1 MKKTLSVFLSFVM
14 LLSCLCFGSITAQ
27 AANVKAN
34 NLTSLYDADTQTLYI
49 KGKGKIPSYYMGLK
63 YRELTGSF
71 SEENYISDASIT
83 IRYPDGDI
91 AEVITDPNDPRLQ
104 ELMIRQTYPSWFVDI
119 TRHVK
124 KLVIGEGITD
134 IGTGAFY
141 AAFDSLEKVVLP
153 STLKTIDDSA
163 LCNYSLKSIV
173 IPASVSYLH
182 DYFLRN
188 YHGCDVTGD
197 ATIVIKGK
205 NTHFQEDRKGDIS
218 LVNYKIYCMP
228 GSRMEKQ
235 CKKYNKGKKA
245 PYTIDYKVI
254 KTPAQVSGVKASTTG
269 STVKLTWK
277 KAKYANRYKVQ
288 RYVVSQK
295 KWKTYATVTGTSYT
309 FKNMAGSTNYRFRV
323 IGVNRICDVDFSG
336 KASKECKAK
345 TKFGKVLGV
354 KVSAKNGTLSV
365 KWNAVREAKSY
376 QVYYAT
382 KKDGSYKK
390 LGTASGTSFKKKV
403 TKGKTYY
410 VKVRA
415 VKKNSKGKTV
425 YGAYSDVKSVYVDW

>member
-1 MKKTLSVFLSFVM
+1 MQKTLSVFLSFVM
-14 LLSCLCFGSITAQ
+14 LFTCLCVGGVSAQ
-27 AANVKAN
+27 AAEKK
-34 NLTSLYDADTQTLYI
+34 TKITYLYEPETQTLYI
-49 KGKGKIPSYYMGLK
+49 RGKGVIPEKFLGWDTFQYEDYLESELYAQEGYVLSWHDDADVDHSYSS
-63 YRELTGSF
+63 RELDD
-71 SEENYISDASIT
+71 EINLRRI
-83 IRYPDGDI
+83 YP
-91 AEVITDPNDPRLQ
+91 EPYV
-104 ELMIRQTYPSWFVDI
+104 SI

-124 KLVIGEGITD
+124 KLVIEEGITR
-134 IGTGAFY
+134 ISRFAFSY
-141 AAFDSLEKVVLP
+141 SFPNLQKVVFP
-153 STLKTIDDSA
+153 STLRSIADCAFAICKMDCVVFPANLETVDNFAFDANVSNCIFLGKKTKVSDLRVGDLAKHVYCYAGSA
-163 LCNYSLKSIV
+163 V
-173 IPASVSYLH
+173 
-182 DYFLRN
+182 
-188 YHGCDVTGD
+188 
-197 ATIVIKGK
+197 
-205 NTHFQEDRKGDIS
+205 
-218 LVNYKIYCMP
+218 
-228 GSRMEKQ
+228 EKQ
-235 CKKYNKGKKA
+235 CKANLADKN
-245 PYTIDYKVI
+245 PDIRKVNYSTI
-254 KTPAQVSGVKASTTG
+254 KTPAQVSGVKVSTTG

-309 FKNMAGSTNYRFRV
+309 FKNMAGSTNYRFRI
-323 IGVNRICDVDFSG
+323 IGVNRICDADFSG

-354 KVSAKNGTLSV
+354 KVSDKNGTLSA

-390 LGTASGTSFKKKV
+390 LGTATGTSFKKKV

-415 VKKNSKGKTV
+415 VKKNSKGKIV

>member
-14 LLSCLCFGSITAQ
+14 LFTCLCVGGVSAG
-27 AANVKAN
+27 AAEKKSNIQYLFDREN
-34 NLTSLYDADTQTLYI
+34 ETLYI
-49 KGKGKIPSYYMGLK
+49 RGKGAVPAYYLGWDECK
-63 YRELTGSF
+63 NDDYNDKF
-71 SEENYISDASIT
+71 SERDEYYGIVKESTSDGRYTIVDSSEIDYEILIRSI
-83 IRYPDGDI
+83 
-91 AEVITDPNDPRLQ
+91 
-104 ELMIRQTYPSWFVDI
+104 YPSFYIDT
-119 TRHVK
+119 TRYVK
-124 KLVIGEGITD
+124 KIVFEEGITS
-134 IGTGAFY
+134 IGDGAFSY
-141 AAFDSLEKVVLP
+141 AFPKLEKVVFS
-153 STLKTIDDSA
+153 STITSIGGDVFCCDGGDTNNITVPATVKNLDSCA
-163 LCNYSLKSIV
+163 FSGVVKGNVVILGKSTKFVNIGQYGLLMD
-173 IPASVSYLH
+173 PAV
-182 DYFLRN
+182 R
-188 YHGCDVTGD
+188 
-197 ATIVIKGK
+197 
-205 NTHFQEDRKGDIS
+205 
-218 LVNYKIYCMP
+218 IYCLP
-228 GSRMEKQ
+228 GSTIEKQ
-235 CKKYNKGKKA
+235 CKQNNASKDPYIKKV
-245 PYTIDYKVI
+245 DYKVI

-288 RYVVSQK
+288 RYVVRQK
-295 KWKTYATVTGTSYT
+295 K
-309 FKNMAGSTNYRFRV
+309 MAGSTNYRFRV
-323 IGVNRICDVDFSG
+323 IGVNRICDANFSG

-354 KVSAKNGTLSV
+354 KVSAKNGKLSA

>member
-14 LLSCLCFGSITAQ
+14 LLTCLCVGGISAQ
-27 AANVKAN
+27 AAEKK
-34 NLTSLYDADTQTLYI
+34 TKITYLYEPETQTLYI
-49 KGKGKIPSYYMGLK
+49 RGKGAVPAYYLGWDECK
-63 YRELTGSF
+63 NDDYNDKF
-71 SEENYISDASIT
+71 SERDEYYGIVKESTGDGSYT
-83 IRYPDGDI
+83 IVDSSEIDYEI
-91 AEVITDPNDPRLQ
+91 L
-104 ELMIRQTYPSWFVDI
+104 IRNIYPSFYIDT
-119 TRHVK
+119 TRYVK
-124 KLVIGEGITD
+124 KIVFEEGITS
-134 IGTGAFY
+134 IGDGAFSY
-141 AAFDSLEKVVLP
+141 AFPKLEKVVFS
-153 STLKTIDDSA
+153 STITSIGGDVFCCDGGDTNNITVPATVKNLDSCA
-163 LCNYSLKSIV
+163 FSGIVKGNVVILGKSTKFVNIGQYGLLMD
-173 IPASVSYLH
+173 PAV
-182 DYFLRN
+182 R
-188 YHGCDVTGD
+188 
-197 ATIVIKGK
+197 
-205 NTHFQEDRKGDIS
+205 
-218 LVNYKIYCMP
+218 IYCLP
-228 GSRMEKQ
+228 GSTIEKQ
-235 CKKYNKGKKA
+235 CKQNNANKD
-245 PYTIDYKVI
+245 PYIEKVDYKVI

-288 RYVVSQK
+288 RYVASQK
-295 KWKTYATVTGTSYT
+295 KWKTYATVTGTSY
-309 FKNMAGSTNYRFRV
+309 RFRV
-323 IGVNRICDVDFSG
+323 IGVNRICDANFSG

-354 KVSAKNGTLSV
+354 KVSAKNGKLSA

>member
-1 MKKTLSVFLSFVM
+1 MKKALSVLLSFVM
-14 LLSCLCFGSITAQ
+14 LFTCLCVGGVSAG
-27 AANVKAN
+27 AAEKKSNIQYLFDREN
-34 NLTSLYDADTQTLYI
+34 ETLYI
-49 KGKGKIPSYYMGLK
+49 RGKGAVPAYYLGWDECKNDDYNDM
-63 YRELTGSF
+63 F
-71 SEENYISDASIT
+71 SECDDDKNYGYIQ
-83 IRYPDGDI
+83 YKPDGE
-91 AEVITDPNDPRLQ
+91 ALGFVSSPEMNDEMLLRS
-104 ELMIRQTYPSWFVDI
+104 IYPSFYIDT
-119 TRHVK
+119 TRYVK
-124 KLVIGEGITD
+124 KIVFEEGITS
-134 IGTGAFY
+134 IGDGAFSY
-141 AAFDSLEKVVLP
+141 AFPKLEKVVFS
-153 STLKTIDDSA
+153 STITSIGGDVFCCDGRGTSNITVPATVKKLDSYA
-163 LCNYSLKSIV
+163 FSGVVKGNVVILGKSTKFVNIGQYGLLMD
-173 IPASVSYLH
+173 PAV
-182 DYFLRN
+182 R
-188 YHGCDVTGD
+188 
-197 ATIVIKGK
+197 
-205 NTHFQEDRKGDIS
+205 
-218 LVNYKIYCMP
+218 IYCLP
-228 GSRMEKQ
+228 GSTIEKQ
-235 CKKYNKGKKA
+235 CKQNNASKDPYINKV
-245 PYTIDYKVI
+245 DYKVI

-269 STVKLTWK
+269 STVKLTWN

-323 IGVNRICDVDFSG
+323 IGVNRICDANFSG

-354 KVSAKNGTLSV
+354 KVSAKSGSVSV

-390 LGTASGTSFKKKV
+390 LGTATGTSFKKKV

-425 YGAYSDVKSVYVDW
+425 YGAYSDVKSVKV

>member
-1 MKKTLSVFLSFVM
+1 MKKKLSVFLSFVM

-27 AANVKAN
+27 AAEKK
-34 NLTSLYDADTQTLYI
+34 TKITYLYEPETQTLYI
-49 KGKGKIPSYYMGLK
+49 RGKGAVPAYYLGWDECK
-63 YRELTGSF
+63 NDDYNDNF
-71 SEENYISDASIT
+71 SERDEDKSYGYMQYGPGEGDSQFVYSPEMNDEILLRSIYPSFYIDTTRYVKKIVFEKGITSIGDGAFSYAFPKLEQVVFSSTITSIGSGVFACNGENCPHSIIVPAT
-83 IRYPDGDI
+83 VKKVDRY
-91 AEVITDPNDPRLQ
+91 AFCEVIQGSVVFLGKSTQ
-104 ELMIRQTYPSWFVDI
+104 FVN
-119 TRHVK
+119 
-124 KLVIGEGITD
+124 IGP
-134 IGTGAFY
+134 Y
-141 AAFDSLEKVVLP
+141 DSLMY
-153 STLKTIDDSA
+153 SA
-163 LCNYSLKSIV
+163 
-173 IPASVSYLH
+173 
-182 DYFLRN
+182 
-188 YHGCDVTGD
+188 
-197 ATIVIKGK
+197 
-205 NTHFQEDRKGDIS
+205 DR
-218 LVNYKIYCMP
+218 IYCLP
-228 GSRMEKQ
+228 GSTIEKQ
-235 CKKYNKGKKA
+235 CKQNNANPDKEKV
-245 PYTIDYKVI
+245 DYKVI
-254 KTPAQVSGVKASTTG
+254 KTPAQVSGVKAATAG
-269 STVKLTWK
+269 STVKLTWN

-323 IGVNRICDVDFSG
+323 IGVNRICDADFSG

-415 VKKNSKGKTV
+415 VKNNSKGKTV

>member
-1 MKKTLSVFLSFVM
+1 M
-14 LLSCLCFGSITAQ
+14 LFTCLCAGGISAGAVEKKSNIQYLFDRE
-27 AANVKAN
+27 NE
-34 NLTSLYDADTQTLYI
+34 TLYI
-49 KGKGKIPSYYMGLK
+49 RGKGAVPAYYLGWDECK
-63 YRELTGSF
+63 NDDYNDKF
-71 SEENYISDASIT
+71 SERDEDKSYGYMQYGPGEGDSQFVYSPKMNDEILLRSIYPSFYIDTTRYVKKIVFEKGITSIGDGAFSYAFPKLEQVVFSSTITSIGSGIFACNGENCPHSIIVPAT
-83 IRYPDGDI
+83 VKSVDRY
-91 AEVITDPNDPRLQ
+91 AFCEVIQGSVVFLGKSTQ
-104 ELMIRQTYPSWFVDI
+104 FVN
-119 TRHVK
+119 
-124 KLVIGEGITD
+124 IGP
-134 IGTGAFY
+134 Y
-141 AAFDSLEKVVLP
+141 DSLMY
-153 STLKTIDDSA
+153 SA
-163 LCNYSLKSIV
+163 V
-173 IPASVSYLH
+173 
-182 DYFLRN
+182 R
-188 YHGCDVTGD
+188 
-197 ATIVIKGK
+197 
-205 NTHFQEDRKGDIS
+205 
-218 LVNYKIYCMP
+218 IYCLP
-228 GSRMEKQ
+228 GSTIEKQ
-235 CKKYNKGKKA
+235 CKQNNASKD
-245 PYTIDYKVI
+245 PYIEKVDYKVI
-254 KTPAQVSGVKASTTG
+254 KTPAQVSGVKAGTTG
-269 STVKLTWK
+269 STVKLTWN

-323 IGVNRICDVDFSG
+323 IGVNRICDADFSG

-354 KVSAKNGTLSV
+354 KVSAKNGTLSA

>member
-14 LLSCLCFGSITAQ
+14 LFTCLCAGGISAGAVEKKSNIQYLFDRE
-27 AANVKAN
+27 NE
-34 NLTSLYDADTQTLYI
+34 TLYI
-49 KGKGKIPSYYMGLK
+49 RGKGAVPAYYLGWDECK
-63 YRELTGSF
+63 NDDYNDKF
-71 SEENYISDASIT
+71 SERDEDKSYGYMQYGPGEGDSQFVYSPEMNDEILLRSIYPSFYIDTTRYVKKIVFEKGITSIGNGAFSYAFPKLEQVVFSSTITSIGSGVFACNGENCPHSIIVPAT
-83 IRYPDGDI
+83 VKKVDRY
-91 AEVITDPNDPRLQ
+91 AFCEVIQGSVVFLGKSTK
-104 ELMIRQTYPSWFVDI
+104 FVN
-119 TRHVK
+119 
-124 KLVIGEGITD
+124 IGP
-134 IGTGAFY
+134 Y
-141 AAFDSLEKVVLP
+141 DSLMY
-153 STLKTIDDSA
+153 SA
-163 LCNYSLKSIV
+163 
-173 IPASVSYLH
+173 
-182 DYFLRN
+182 
-188 YHGCDVTGD
+188 
-197 ATIVIKGK
+197 
-205 NTHFQEDRKGDIS
+205 DR
-218 LVNYKIYCMP
+218 IYCLP
-228 GSRMEKQ
+228 GSTIEKQ
-235 CKKYNKGKKA
+235 CKQNNASKDPDIKKV
-245 PYTIDYKVI
+245 DYKVI
-254 KTPAQVSGVKASTTG
+254 KTPAQVSGVKAGTTG

-323 IGVNRICDVDFSG
+323 IGVNRICDADFSG
-336 KASKECKAK
+336 KASKERKAK

-354 KVSAKNGTLSV
+354 KVSAKNGTLSA

-425 YGAYSDVKSVYVDW
+425 YGTYSDVKSVYVDW

>member
-1 MKKTLSVFLSFVM
+1 MKKKLSVFLSFVM

-27 AANVKAN
+27 AAEKK
-34 NLTSLYDADTQTLYI
+34 TKITYLYEPETQTLYI
-49 KGKGKIPSYYMGLK
+49 RGKGAVPAYYLGWDECK
-63 YRELTGSF
+63 NDDYNDKF
-71 SEENYISDASIT
+71 SERDEDKSYGYMQYGPGEGDSQFVYSPEMNDEILLRSIYPSFYIDTTRYVKKIVFEKGITSIGDGAFSYAFPKLEQVVFSSTITSIGSGVFACNGENCPHSIIVPAT
-83 IRYPDGDI
+83 VKKVDRY
-91 AEVITDPNDPRLQ
+91 AFCEVIQGSVVFLGKSTQ
-104 ELMIRQTYPSWFVDI
+104 FVN
-119 TRHVK
+119 
-124 KLVIGEGITD
+124 IGP
-134 IGTGAFY
+134 Y
-141 AAFDSLEKVVLP
+141 DSLMY
-153 STLKTIDDSA
+153 SA
-163 LCNYSLKSIV
+163 
-173 IPASVSYLH
+173 
-182 DYFLRN
+182 
-188 YHGCDVTGD
+188 
-197 ATIVIKGK
+197 
-205 NTHFQEDRKGDIS
+205 DR
-218 LVNYKIYCMP
+218 IYCLP
-228 GSRMEKQ
+228 GSTIEKQ
-235 CKKYNKGKKA
+235 CKQNNANPDKEKV
-245 PYTIDYKVI
+245 DYKVI
-254 KTPAQVSGVKASTTG
+254 KTPAQVSGVKAATAG
-269 STVKLTWK
+269 STVKLTWN

-323 IGVNRICDVDFSG
+323 IGVNRICDADFSG

-415 VKKNSKGKTV
+415 VKNNSKGKTV

>member
-1 MKKTLSVFLSFVM
+1 MFCCDGGDTNNITVPATVKNLDSCAFSGVVKGNVVILGKSTKFVNIGQYG
-14 LLSCLCFGSITAQ
+14 LL
-27 AANVKAN
+27 
-34 NLTSLYDADTQTLYI
+34 
-49 KGKGKIPSYYMGLK
+49 M
-63 YRELTGSF
+63 
-71 SEENYISDASIT
+71 
-83 IRYPDGDI
+83 
-91 AEVITDPNDPRLQ
+91 DPAVR
-104 ELMIRQTYPSWFVDI
+104 
-119 TRHVK
+119 
-124 KLVIGEGITD
+124 
-134 IGTGAFY
+134 
-141 AAFDSLEKVVLP
+141 
-153 STLKTIDDSA
+153 
-163 LCNYSLKSIV
+163 
-173 IPASVSYLH
+173 
-182 DYFLRN
+182 
-188 YHGCDVTGD
+188 
-197 ATIVIKGK
+197 
-205 NTHFQEDRKGDIS
+205 
-218 LVNYKIYCMP
+218 IYCLP
-228 GSRMEKQ
+228 GSTIEKQ
-235 CKKYNKGKKA
+235 CKQNNASKDLNIKKV
-245 PYTIDYKVI
+245 DYKVI

-269 STVKLTWK
+269 STVKLTWN

-323 IGVNRICDVDFSG
+323 IGVNRICDANFSG

-354 KVSAKNGTLSV
+354 KVSDKNGKLSA

>member
-1 MKKTLSVFLSFVM
+1 M

-27 AANVKAN
+27 AAEKK
-34 NLTSLYDADTQTLYI
+34 TKITYLYEPETQTLYI
-49 KGKGKIPSYYMGLK
+49 RGKGAVPAYYLGWDECK
-63 YRELTGSF
+63 NDDYNDKF
-71 SEENYISDASIT
+71 SERDEDKSYGYMQYGPGEGDSQFVYSPEMNDEILLRSIYPSFYIDTTRYVKKIVFEKGITSIGDGAFSYAFPKLEQVVFSSTITSIGSGVFACNGENCPHSIIVPAT
-83 IRYPDGDI
+83 VKKVDRY
-91 AEVITDPNDPRLQ
+91 AFCEVIQGSVVFLGKSTQ
-104 ELMIRQTYPSWFVDI
+104 FVN
-119 TRHVK
+119 
-124 KLVIGEGITD
+124 IGP
-134 IGTGAFY
+134 Y
-141 AAFDSLEKVVLP
+141 DSLMY
-153 STLKTIDDSA
+153 SA
-163 LCNYSLKSIV
+163 
-173 IPASVSYLH
+173 
-182 DYFLRN
+182 
-188 YHGCDVTGD
+188 
-197 ATIVIKGK
+197 
-205 NTHFQEDRKGDIS
+205 DR
-218 LVNYKIYCMP
+218 IYCLP
-228 GSRMEKQ
+228 GSTIEKQ
-235 CKKYNKGKKA
+235 CKQNNANPDKEKV
-245 PYTIDYKVI
+245 DYKVI
-254 KTPAQVSGVKASTTG
+254 KTPAQVSGVKAATAG
-269 STVKLTWK
+269 STVKLTWN

-323 IGVNRICDVDFSG
+323 IGVNRICDADFSG

-415 VKKNSKGKTV
+415 VKNNSKGKTV

>member
-1 MKKTLSVFLSFVM
+1 MKKALSVFLSFVM
-14 LLSCLCFGSITAQ
+14 LFTCLCAGGISAG
-27 AANVKAN
+27 AAEKKSNIQYLFDREN
-34 NLTSLYDADTQTLYI
+34 ETLYI
-49 KGKGKIPSYYMGLK
+49 RGKGAVPAYYLGWDECK
-63 YRELTGSF
+63 NDDYNDKF
-71 SEENYISDASIT
+71 SERDEDKSYGYMQYGPGEGDSQFVYSPEMNDEILLRSIYPSFYIDTTRYVKKIVFEKGITSIGDGAFSYAFPKLEQVVFSSTITSIGSGVFACNGENCPHSIIVPAT
-83 IRYPDGDI
+83 VKKVDRY
-91 AEVITDPNDPRLQ
+91 AFCEVIQGSVVFLGKSTK
-104 ELMIRQTYPSWFVDI
+104 FVN
-119 TRHVK
+119 
-124 KLVIGEGITD
+124 IGP
-134 IGTGAFY
+134 Y
-141 AAFDSLEKVVLP
+141 DSLMY
-153 STLKTIDDSA
+153 SA
-163 LCNYSLKSIV
+163 
-173 IPASVSYLH
+173 
-182 DYFLRN
+182 
-188 YHGCDVTGD
+188 
-197 ATIVIKGK
+197 
-205 NTHFQEDRKGDIS
+205 DR
-218 LVNYKIYCMP
+218 IYCLP
-228 GSRMEKQ
+228 GSTIEKQ
-235 CKKYNKGKKA
+235 CKQNNASKDPNIKKV
-245 PYTIDYKVI
+245 DYKVI
-254 KTPAQVSGVKASTTG
+254 KTPAQVSGVKAGTTG
-269 STVKLTWK
+269 STVKLTWN

-323 IGVNRICDVDFSG
+323 IGVNRICDADFSG

-354 KVSAKNGTLSV
+354 KVSAKNGTLSA

-390 LGTASGTSFKKKV
+390 LGTANGTSFKKKV

>member
-14 LLSCLCFGSITAQ
+14 LFTCLCAGGISAGAVEKKSNIQYLFDRE
-27 AANVKAN
+27 NE
-34 NLTSLYDADTQTLYI
+34 TLYI
-49 KGKGKIPSYYMGLK
+49 RGKGAVPAYYLGWDECK
-63 YRELTGSF
+63 NDDYNDKF
-71 SEENYISDASIT
+71 SERDEDKSYGYMQYGPGEGDSQFVYSPKMNDEILLRSIYPSFYIDTTRYVKKIVFEKGITSIGDGAFSYAFPKLEQVVFSSTITSIGSGIFACNGENCPHSIIVPAT
-83 IRYPDGDI
+83 VKSVDRY
-91 AEVITDPNDPRLQ
+91 AFCEVIQGSVVFLGKSTQ
-104 ELMIRQTYPSWFVDI
+104 FVN
-119 TRHVK
+119 
-124 KLVIGEGITD
+124 IGP
-134 IGTGAFY
+134 Y
-141 AAFDSLEKVVLP
+141 DSLMY
-153 STLKTIDDSA
+153 SA
-163 LCNYSLKSIV
+163 V
-173 IPASVSYLH
+173 
-182 DYFLRN
+182 R
-188 YHGCDVTGD
+188 
-197 ATIVIKGK
+197 
-205 NTHFQEDRKGDIS
+205 
-218 LVNYKIYCMP
+218 IYCLP
-228 GSRMEKQ
+228 GSTIEKQ
-235 CKKYNKGKKA
+235 CKQNNASKD
-245 PYTIDYKVI
+245 PYIEKVDYKVI
-254 KTPAQVSGVKASTTG
+254 KTPAQVSGVKAGTTG
-269 STVKLTWK
+269 STVKLTWN

-323 IGVNRICDVDFSG
+323 IGVNRICDADFSG

-354 KVSAKNGTLSV
+354 KVSAKNGTLSA

-425 YGAYSDVKSVYVDW
+425 YGAYSDVKSVKV

>member
-1 MKKTLSVFLSFVM
+1 M
-14 LLSCLCFGSITAQ
+14 
-27 AANVKAN
+27 
-34 NLTSLYDADTQTLYI
+34 
-49 KGKGKIPSYYMGLK
+49 
-63 YRELTGSF
+63 
-71 SEENYISDASIT
+71 
-83 IRYPDGDI
+83 
-91 AEVITDPNDPRLQ
+91 
-104 ELMIRQTYPSWFVDI
+104 
-119 TRHVK
+119 
-124 KLVIGEGITD
+124 
-134 IGTGAFY
+134 
-141 AAFDSLEKVVLP
+141 
-153 STLKTIDDSA
+153 
-163 LCNYSLKSIV
+163 
-173 IPASVSYLH
+173 
-182 DYFLRN
+182 
-188 YHGCDVTGD
+188 
-197 ATIVIKGK
+197 
-205 NTHFQEDRKGDIS
+205 
-218 LVNYKIYCMP
+218 
-228 GSRMEKQ
+228 
-235 CKKYNKGKKA
+235 
-245 PYTIDYKVI
+245 
-254 KTPAQVSGVKASTTG
+254 SGVKASTTG
-269 STVKLTWK
+269 STVKLTWN

-323 IGVNRICDVDFSG
+323 IGVNRICDADFSG

-354 KVSAKNGTLSV
+354 KISAKNGTLSA

-403 TKGKTYY
+403 TKGKTYH

>member
-14 LLSCLCFGSITAQ
+14 LFTCLCVGGIPAG
-27 AANVKAN
+27 AAEKKSNIQYLFDREN
-34 NLTSLYDADTQTLYI
+34 ETLYI
-49 KGKGKIPSYYMGLK
+49 RGKGAVPAYYLGWDECK
-63 YRELTGSF
+63 NDDYNDKF
-71 SEENYISDASIT
+71 SERDEDKSYGYMQYGPGEGDSQFVYSPEMNDEILLRSIYPSFYIDTTRYVKKIVFEKGITSIGDGAFSYAFPKLEQVVFSSTITSIGSGVFACNGENCPHSIIVPAT
-83 IRYPDGDI
+83 VKKVDRY
-91 AEVITDPNDPRLQ
+91 AFCEVIQGSVVFLGKSTK
-104 ELMIRQTYPSWFVDI
+104 FVN
-119 TRHVK
+119 
-124 KLVIGEGITD
+124 IGP
-134 IGTGAFY
+134 Y
-141 AAFDSLEKVVLP
+141 DSLMY
-153 STLKTIDDSA
+153 SA
-163 LCNYSLKSIV
+163 D
-173 IPASVSYLH
+173 H
-182 DYFLRN
+182 
-188 YHGCDVTGD
+188 
-197 ATIVIKGK
+197 
-205 NTHFQEDRKGDIS
+205 
-218 LVNYKIYCMP
+218 IYCLP
-228 GSRMEKQ
+228 GSTIEKQ
-235 CKKYNKGKKA
+235 CKQNNASKDPDIKKV
-245 PYTIDYKVI
+245 DYKVI
-254 KTPAQVSGVKASTTG
+254 KTPSQVSGVKAGTTG

-309 FKNMAGSTNYRFRV
+309 FKNMAGSTNYRFRI
-323 IGVNRICDVDFSG
+323 IGVNRICDADFSG

-354 KVSAKNGTLSV
+354 KVSAKNGMLSV

-390 LGTASGTSFKKKV
+390 LGTANGTSFKKKV

-425 YGAYSDVKSVYVDW
+425 YGTYSDVKSVKV

>member
-1 MKKTLSVFLSFVM
+1 MKKALSVFLSFVM

-27 AANVKAN
+27 AARIKAD
-34 NLTSLYDADTQTLYI
+34 NLTSLYDSDTQTLYVN
-49 KGKGKIPSYYMGLK
+49 GRGKIPGK
-63 YRELTGSF
+63 YWGFNAREAESHDTEGYF
-71 SEENYISDASIT
+71 ISDVSMT
-83 IRYPDGDI
+83 IKNSCFEYED
-91 AEVITDPNDPRLQ
+91 VITDPNDPRLQ
-104 ELMIRQTYPSWFVDI
+104 EIALRKTYPDWYVDI

-134 IGTGAFY
+134 IGDCAF
-141 AAFDSLEKVVLP
+141 ARSFDSLEKVVLP
-153 STLKTIDDSA
+153 STLKTIGDCSLD
-163 LCNYSLKSIV
+163 NDSLKSIV
-173 IPASVSYLH
+173 IPASVGFLHSEFLDSDSYAK
-182 DYFLRN
+182 
-188 YHGCDVTGD
+188 V
-197 ATIVIKGK
+197 VIKGK
-205 NTHFQEDRKGDIS
+205 NTYFPEDGNGYIS
-218 LVNYKIYCMP
+218 RLNYKIYCLP

-254 KTPAQVSGVKASTTG
+254 KTPAQVSGVKAATTG

-323 IGVNRICDVDFSG
+323 IGVNRICDADFSG

-354 KVSAKNGTLSV
+354 KVSDKNGTLSV

-376 QVYYAT
+376 QVYYAA

>member
-1 MKKTLSVFLSFVM
+1 MKKTLSVFVSFVM
-14 LLSCLCFGSITAQ
+14 LFTCLCAGGISAGAVEKKSNIQYLFDRE
-27 AANVKAN
+27 NE
-34 NLTSLYDADTQTLYI
+34 TLYI
-49 KGKGKIPSYYMGLK
+49 RGKGAVPAYYLGWDECK
-63 YRELTGSF
+63 NDDYNDKF
-71 SEENYISDASIT
+71 SERDEDKSYGYMQYGPGEGDSQFVYSPKMNDEILLRSIYPSFYIDTTRYVKKIVFEKGITSIGDGAFSYAFPKLEQVVFSSTITSIGSGIFACNGENCPHSIIVPAT
-83 IRYPDGDI
+83 VKSVDRY
-91 AEVITDPNDPRLQ
+91 AFCEVIQGSVVFLGKSTQ
-104 ELMIRQTYPSWFVDI
+104 FVN
-119 TRHVK
+119 
-124 KLVIGEGITD
+124 IGP
-134 IGTGAFY
+134 Y
-141 AAFDSLEKVVLP
+141 DSLMY
-153 STLKTIDDSA
+153 SA
-163 LCNYSLKSIV
+163 V
-173 IPASVSYLH
+173 
-182 DYFLRN
+182 R
-188 YHGCDVTGD
+188 
-197 ATIVIKGK
+197 
-205 NTHFQEDRKGDIS
+205 
-218 LVNYKIYCMP
+218 IYCLP
-228 GSRMEKQ
+228 GSTIEKQ
-235 CKKYNKGKKA
+235 CKQNNASKD
-245 PYTIDYKVI
+245 PYIEKVDYKVI
-254 KTPAQVSGVKASTTG
+254 KTPAQVSGVKAGTTG
-269 STVKLTWK
+269 STVKLTWN

-323 IGVNRICDVDFSG
+323 IGVNRICDADFSG

-354 KVSAKNGTLSV
+354 KVSAKNGTLSA

-425 YGAYSDVKSVYVDW
+425 YGTYSDVKSVKV

>member
-14 LLSCLCFGSITAQ
+14 LLTCLCVGGISAQ
-27 AANVKAN
+27 AAEKK
-34 NLTSLYDADTQTLYI
+34 TKITYLYEPETQTLYI
-49 KGKGKIPSYYMGLK
+49 RGKGVIPEKFLGWDTFQYEDYLESELYAQEGYVLSWPEDDGEIHTFRS
-63 YRELTGSF
+63 REMDDEINLRR
-71 SEENYISDASIT
+71 I
-83 IRYPDGDI
+83 YP
-91 AEVITDPNDPRLQ
+91 EPYV
-104 ELMIRQTYPSWFVDI
+104 SI

-124 KLVIGEGITD
+124 KLVIGEGITE
-134 IGTGAFY
+134 IGA
-141 AAFDSLEKVVLP
+141 AAFSGSFDALEKVVLP

-173 IPASVSYLH
+173 IPASVGYLN
-182 DYFLRN
+182 DRFLRN
-188 YHGCDVTGD
+188 YQGCDVIGD

-235 CKKYNKGKKA
+235 CKKYNKNNKNNSFK
-245 PYTIDYKVI
+245 IDYKVI
-254 KTPAQVSGVKASTTG
+254 KTPAQVSGVKAATTG

-323 IGVNRICDVDFSG
+323 IGVNRICDANFSG

-354 KVSAKNGTLSV
+354 KVSAKNGTLSA
-365 KWNAVREAKSY
+365 KWNAVREAKCY

>member
-14 LLSCLCFGSITAQ
+14 LFICLCVGGVSAQ
-27 AANVKAN
+27 AAEKK
-34 NLTSLYDADTQTLYI
+34 TKITYLYEPETQTLYI
-49 KGKGKIPSYYMGLK
+49 RGKGVIPEKFLGWDTFQYEDYLESELYAQEGYVLSWHDDADVDHSYSS
-63 YRELTGSF
+63 RELDD
-71 SEENYISDASIT
+71 EINLRRI
-83 IRYPDGDI
+83 YP
-91 AEVITDPNDPRLQ
+91 EPYV
-104 ELMIRQTYPSWFVDI
+104 SI

-134 IGTGAFY
+134 IGHSAFNSS
-141 AAFDSLEKVVLP
+141 FDSLEKVVLP
-153 STLKTIDDSA
+153 STLKTIGDCSLVND
-163 LCNYSLKSIV
+163 SLKSIV
-173 IPASVSYLH
+173 IPASVGFLHSEFLDSDSYAK
-182 DYFLRN
+182 
-188 YHGCDVTGD
+188 V
-197 ATIVIKGK
+197 VIKGK
-205 NTHFQEDRKGDIS
+205 NTYFPEDGNGYIS
-218 LVNYKIYCMP
+218 RLNYKIYCLP

-254 KTPAQVSGVKASTTG
+254 KTPAQVSGVKAGTTG
-269 STVKLTWK
+269 STVKLTWNK
-277 KAKYANRYKVQ
+277 VKYANRYKVQ

-323 IGVNRICDVDFSG
+323 IGVNRICDADFSG

-390 LGTASGTSFKKKV
+390 LGTATGTSFKKKV

>member
-14 LLSCLCFGSITAQ
+14 LFTCLCAGGISAGAVEKKSNIQYLFDRE
-27 AANVKAN
+27 NE
-34 NLTSLYDADTQTLYI
+34 TLYI
-49 KGKGKIPSYYMGLK
+49 RGKGAVPAYYLGWDECK
-63 YRELTGSF
+63 NDDYNDKF
-71 SEENYISDASIT
+71 SERDEDKSYGYMQYGPGEGDSQFVYSPKMNDEILLRSIYPSFYIDTTRYVKKIVFEKGITSIGDGAFSYAFPKLEQVVFSSTITSIGSGIFACNGENCPHSIIVPAT
-83 IRYPDGDI
+83 VKSVDRY
-91 AEVITDPNDPRLQ
+91 AFCEVIQGSVVFLGKSTQ
-104 ELMIRQTYPSWFVDI
+104 FVN
-119 TRHVK
+119 
-124 KLVIGEGITD
+124 IGP
-134 IGTGAFY
+134 Y
-141 AAFDSLEKVVLP
+141 DSLMY
-153 STLKTIDDSA
+153 SA
-163 LCNYSLKSIV
+163 V
-173 IPASVSYLH
+173 
-182 DYFLRN
+182 R
-188 YHGCDVTGD
+188 
-197 ATIVIKGK
+197 
-205 NTHFQEDRKGDIS
+205 
-218 LVNYKIYCMP
+218 IYCLP
-228 GSRMEKQ
+228 GSTIEKQ
-235 CKKYNKGKKA
+235 CKQNNASKDPNIKKV
-245 PYTIDYKVI
+245 DYKVI
-254 KTPAQVSGVKASTTG
+254 KTPAQVSGVKAGTTG
-269 STVKLTWK
+269 STVKLTWN

-323 IGVNRICDVDFSG
+323 IGVNRICDADFSG

-354 KVSAKNGTLSV
+354 KVSAKNGTLSA

>member
-1 MKKTLSVFLSFVM
+1 MKKTLSVFLSLVM

-27 AANVKAN
+27 AGKGEAKNI
-34 NLTSLYDADTQTLYI
+34 TSLYDAEHQTLYI
-49 KGKGKIPSYYMGLK
+49 QGKGKIPDEYLGL
-63 YRELTGSF
+63 EG
-71 SEENYISDASIT
+71 DAADDWRCTYFHPDSTIT
-83 IRYPDGDI
+83 ITEPDGTVTVIGPDNPFVQDTLLRYQYPDWYM
-91 AEVITDPNDPRLQ
+91 N
-104 ELMIRQTYPSWFVDI
+104 M

-124 KLVIGEGITD
+124 KLVIGEGITE
-134 IGTGAFY
+134 IGASAF
-141 AAFDSLEKVVLP
+141 AGTFDSLEKVVLP
-153 STLKTIDDSA
+153 STLKTINNYA
-163 LCNYSLKSIV
+163 LSNSSLQSIT
-173 IPASVSYLH
+173 IPATVQLVYPEFISG
-182 DYFLRN
+182 N
-188 YHGCDVTGD
+188 KN
-197 ATIVIKGK
+197 AKVIFKGK
-205 NTHFQEDRKGDIS
+205 ST
-218 LVNYKIYCMP
+218 KIFESYTGMIGSYDYLLYCLP
-228 GSRMEKQ
+228 GSKIEKQ
-235 CKKYNKGKKA
+235 CKYYEKNSQAIEKSRFK
-245 PYTIDYKVI
+245 TI
-254 KTPAQVSGVKASTTG
+254 KTPAQVSGVKAGTTG
-269 STVKLTWK
+269 STVKLTWN

-323 IGVNRICDVDFSG
+323 IGVNRICDADFSG

-354 KVSAKNGTLSV
+354 KVSAKNGALSV

>member
-14 LLSCLCFGSITAQ
+14 LFTCLCVGGISAQ
-27 AANVKAN
+27 AAEKK
-34 NLTSLYDADTQTLYI
+34 TKITYLYEPETQTLYI
-49 KGKGKIPSYYMGLK
+49 RGKGAVPAYYLGWDECK
-63 YRELTGSF
+63 NDDYNDKF
-71 SEENYISDASIT
+71 SERDEYYGIVKESTGDGSYT
-83 IRYPDGDI
+83 IVDSSEIDYEI
-91 AEVITDPNDPRLQ
+91 L
-104 ELMIRQTYPSWFVDI
+104 IRNIYPSFYIDT
-119 TRHVK
+119 TRYVK
-124 KLVIGEGITD
+124 KIAFEEGITS
-134 IGTGAFY
+134 IGDGAFSY
-141 AAFDSLEKVVLP
+141 AFPKLEKVVFS
-153 STLKTIDDSA
+153 STITSIGSGVFSCTGGNRPHSIIVPATVKKVDRYAFCEVIQGSVVFLGKSTKFVNTGPYDS
-163 LCNYSLKSIV
+163 LMYS
-173 IPASVSYLH
+173 A
-182 DYFLRN
+182 
-188 YHGCDVTGD
+188 
-197 ATIVIKGK
+197 
-205 NTHFQEDRKGDIS
+205 DR
-218 LVNYKIYCMP
+218 IYCLP
-228 GSRMEKQ
+228 GSTIEKQ
-235 CKKYNKGKKA
+235 CKQNNASKD
-245 PYTIDYKVI
+245 PYIEKVDYKVI

-323 IGVNRICDVDFSG
+323 IGVNRICDANFSG

-354 KVSAKNGTLSV
+354 KVSAKNGTLSA

>member
-1 MKKTLSVFLSFVM
+1 MKKKLSVFLSFVM

-27 AANVKAN
+27 AAEKK
-34 NLTSLYDADTQTLYI
+34 TKITYLYEPETQTLYI
-49 KGKGKIPSYYMGLK
+49 RGKGAVPAYYLGWDECK
-63 YRELTGSF
+63 NDDYNDKF
-71 SEENYISDASIT
+71 SERDEDKSYGYMQYGPGEGDSQFVYSPEMNDEILLRSIYPSFYIDTTRYVKKIVFEKGITSIGDGAFSYAFPKLEQVVFSSTITSIGSGVFACNGENCPHSIIVPAT
-83 IRYPDGDI
+83 VKKVDRY
-91 AEVITDPNDPRLQ
+91 AFCEVIQGSVVFLGKSTQ
-104 ELMIRQTYPSWFVDI
+104 FVN
-119 TRHVK
+119 
-124 KLVIGEGITD
+124 IGP
-134 IGTGAFY
+134 Y
-141 AAFDSLEKVVLP
+141 DSLMY
-153 STLKTIDDSA
+153 SA
-163 LCNYSLKSIV
+163 
-173 IPASVSYLH
+173 
-182 DYFLRN
+182 
-188 YHGCDVTGD
+188 
-197 ATIVIKGK
+197 
-205 NTHFQEDRKGDIS
+205 DR
-218 LVNYKIYCMP
+218 IYCLP
-228 GSRMEKQ
+228 GSTIEKQ
-235 CKKYNKGKKA
+235 CKQNNANPDKEKV
-245 PYTIDYKVI
+245 DYKVI
-254 KTPAQVSGVKASTTG
+254 KTPAQVSGVKAATAG
-269 STVKLTWK
+269 STVELTWN

-323 IGVNRICDVDFSG
+323 IGVNRICDADFSG

-415 VKKNSKGKTV
+415 VKNNSKGKTV

>member
-14 LLSCLCFGSITAQ
+14 LFTCLCVGGVSAQ
-27 AANVKAN
+27 AAEKKTNI
-34 NLTSLYDADTQTLYI
+34 TYLYEPESQTLYI
-49 KGKGKIPSYYMGLK
+49 RGKGVIPEKFLGWDTDQYEDYLESELYAQEGYVLSWLEDDGEIHTFRS
-63 YRELTGSF
+63 REMDDEINLRR
-71 SEENYISDASIT
+71 I
-83 IRYPDGDI
+83 YP
-91 AEVITDPNDPRLQ
+91 EPYV
-104 ELMIRQTYPSWFVDI
+104 SI

-124 KLVIGEGITD
+124 KLVIEEGITR
-134 IGTGAFY
+134 ISRFAFSY
-141 AAFDSLEKVVLP
+141 SFPNLQKVVFP
-153 STLKTIDDSA
+153 STLRSIADCAFAICKIDCVVFPANLETVDSFAFDANVSNCIFLGKKTKVSDLRVGDLAKHVYCYAGSA
-163 LCNYSLKSIV
+163 V
-173 IPASVSYLH
+173 
-182 DYFLRN
+182 
-188 YHGCDVTGD
+188 
-197 ATIVIKGK
+197 
-205 NTHFQEDRKGDIS
+205 
-218 LVNYKIYCMP
+218 
-228 GSRMEKQ
+228 EKQ

-269 STVKLTWK
+269 STVKLTWN

-323 IGVNRICDVDFSG
+323 IGVNRICDADFSG

-354 KVSAKNGTLSV
+354 KVSAKNGTLSA

>member
-27 AANVKAN
+27 AAEKK
-34 NLTSLYDADTQTLYI
+34 TKITYLYEPETQTLYI
-49 KGKGKIPSYYMGLK
+49 RGKGVIPEKFLGWDTFQYEDYLESELYAQEGYVLSWPEDDGEIHTFRS
-63 YRELTGSF
+63 REMDDEINLRR
-71 SEENYISDASIT
+71 I
-83 IRYPDGDI
+83 YP
-91 AEVITDPNDPRLQ
+91 
-104 ELMIRQTYPSWFVDI
+104 
-119 TRHVK
+119 
-124 KLVIGEGITD
+124 
-134 IGTGAFY
+134 
-141 AAFDSLEKVVLP
+141 EKVVFP
-153 STLKTIDDSA
+153 STLRSIADCAFAICKMDCVVFPANLETVDNFAFDANVSNCIFLGKKTKVSDLRVGDLAKHVYCYAGSA
-163 LCNYSLKSIV
+163 V
-173 IPASVSYLH
+173 
-182 DYFLRN
+182 
-188 YHGCDVTGD
+188 
-197 ATIVIKGK
+197 
-205 NTHFQEDRKGDIS
+205 
-218 LVNYKIYCMP
+218 
-228 GSRMEKQ
+228 EKQ
-235 CKKYNKGKKA
+235 CKANLADKN
-245 PYTIDYKVI
+245 PDIRKVNYSTI

-323 IGVNRICDVDFSG
+323 IGVNRICDANFSG

-354 KVSAKNGTLSV
+354 KVSAKNGKLSA

>member
-1 MKKTLSVFLSFVM
+1 M
-14 LLSCLCFGSITAQ
+14 LFTCLCAGGISVG
-27 AANVKAN
+27 AAEKKSNIQYLFDREN
-34 NLTSLYDADTQTLYI
+34 ETLYI
-49 KGKGKIPSYYMGLK
+49 RGKGAVPAYYLGWDECKNDDYNDM
-63 YRELTGSF
+63 F
-71 SEENYISDASIT
+71 SERDDDKNYGYIQ
-83 IRYPDGDI
+83 YKPDGE
-91 AEVITDPNDPRLQ
+91 ALGFVSSPEMNDEMLLRS
-104 ELMIRQTYPSWFVDI
+104 IYPSFYIDT
-119 TRHVK
+119 TRYVK
-124 KLVIGEGITD
+124 KIVFEKGITS
-134 IGTGAFY
+134 IGDGAFSY
-141 AAFDSLEKVVLP
+141 AFPKLEKVVFS
-153 STLKTIDDSA
+153 STITSIGGDVFCCDGGDTNNITVPATVKNLDSCA
-163 LCNYSLKSIV
+163 FSGIVKGNVVILGKSTKFVNIGQYGLLMD
-173 IPASVSYLH
+173 PAV
-182 DYFLRN
+182 R
-188 YHGCDVTGD
+188 
-197 ATIVIKGK
+197 
-205 NTHFQEDRKGDIS
+205 
-218 LVNYKIYCMP
+218 IYCLP
-228 GSRMEKQ
+228 GSTIEKQ
-235 CKKYNKGKKA
+235 CKQNNASKDPYIKKV
-245 PYTIDYKVI
+245 DYKVI
-254 KTPAQVSGVKASTTG
+254 KTPAQVSGVKAATTG

-323 IGVNRICDVDFSG
+323 IGVNRICDANFSG

-354 KVSAKNGTLSV
+354 KVSAKNGTLSA
-365 KWNAVREAKSY
+365 KWNVVREAKSY

>member
-1 MKKTLSVFLSFVM
+1 MKKALSVFLSFVM
-14 LLSCLCFGSITAQ
+14 LFTCLCVGGVSAGAVEKKSNIQYLFDRE
-27 AANVKAN
+27 NE
-34 NLTSLYDADTQTLYI
+34 TLYI
-49 KGKGKIPSYYMGLK
+49 RGKGAVPAYYLGWDECK
-63 YRELTGSF
+63 NDDYNDKF
-71 SEENYISDASIT
+71 SERDEDKSYGYMQYGPGEGDSQFVYSPEMNDEILLRSI
-83 IRYPDGDI
+83 
-91 AEVITDPNDPRLQ
+91 
-104 ELMIRQTYPSWFVDI
+104 YPSFYIDT
-119 TRHVK
+119 TRYVK
-124 KLVIGEGITD
+124 KIVFEEGITS
-134 IGTGAFY
+134 IGDGAFSY
-141 AAFDSLEKVVLP
+141 AFPKLEQVVFSSTITSIGSGVFACNGENCPHSIIVPATVKKVDRYAFCEVIQGSVVFLGKSTKFVNIGPYDSLMY
-153 STLKTIDDSA
+153 SA
-163 LCNYSLKSIV
+163 
-173 IPASVSYLH
+173 
-182 DYFLRN
+182 
-188 YHGCDVTGD
+188 
-197 ATIVIKGK
+197 
-205 NTHFQEDRKGDIS
+205 DR
-218 LVNYKIYCMP
+218 IYCLP
-228 GSRMEKQ
+228 GSTIEKQ
-235 CKKYNKGKKA
+235 CKQNNASKDPDIKKV
-245 PYTIDYKVI
+245 DYKVI
-254 KTPAQVSGVKASTTG
+254 KIPAQVSGVKAGTTG
-269 STVKLTWK
+269 STVKLTWN

-323 IGVNRICDVDFSG
+323 IGVNRICDANFSG

-354 KVSAKNGTLSV
+354 KVSAKNGKLNA

-390 LGTASGTSFKKKV
+390 LGTANGTSFKKKV

>member
-1 MKKTLSVFLSFVM
+1 MKKALSVFLSFVM
-14 LLSCLCFGSITAQ
+14 LFTCLCAGGISAG
-27 AANVKAN
+27 AAEKKSNIQYLFDREN
-34 NLTSLYDADTQTLYI
+34 ETLYI
-49 KGKGKIPSYYMGLK
+49 RGKGAVPAYYLGWDECK
-63 YRELTGSF
+63 NDDYNDKF
-71 SEENYISDASIT
+71 SERDEDKSYGYMQYGPGEGDSQFVYSPEMNDEILLRSIYPSFYIDTTRYVKKIVFEKGITSIGDGAFSYAFPKLEQVVFSSTITSIGSGVFACNGENCPHSIIVPAT
-83 IRYPDGDI
+83 VKKVDRY
-91 AEVITDPNDPRLQ
+91 AFCEVIQGSVVFLGKSTK
-104 ELMIRQTYPSWFVDI
+104 FVN
-119 TRHVK
+119 
-124 KLVIGEGITD
+124 IGP
-134 IGTGAFY
+134 Y
-141 AAFDSLEKVVLP
+141 DSLMY
-153 STLKTIDDSA
+153 SA
-163 LCNYSLKSIV
+163 
-173 IPASVSYLH
+173 
-182 DYFLRN
+182 
-188 YHGCDVTGD
+188 
-197 ATIVIKGK
+197 
-205 NTHFQEDRKGDIS
+205 DR
-218 LVNYKIYCMP
+218 IYCLP
-228 GSRMEKQ
+228 GSTIEKQ
-235 CKKYNKGKKA
+235 CKQNNASKDPDIKKV
-245 PYTIDYKVI
+245 DYKVI
-254 KTPAQVSGVKASTTG
+254 KTPAQVSGVKAGTTG

-295 KWKTYATVTGTSYT
+295 KWKTYATVSGTSYT

-323 IGVNRICDVDFSG
+323 IGVNRICDADFSG

-354 KVSAKNGTLSV
+354 KVSDKNGTLSA

-390 LGTASGTSFKKKV
+390 LGTANGTSFKKKV

>member
-1 MKKTLSVFLSFVM
+1 MKKILSVFLSFVM
-14 LLSCLCFGSITAQ
+14 LFTCLCVGGISAQ
-27 AANVKAN
+27 AAEKK
-34 NLTSLYDADTQTLYI
+34 TKITYLYEPETQTLYI
-49 KGKGKIPSYYMGLK
+49 RGKGAVPAYYLGWDECK
-63 YRELTGSF
+63 NDDYNDKF
-71 SEENYISDASIT
+71 SERDEDKSYGYMQYGPGEGDSQFVYSPEMNDEILLRSIYPSFYIDTTRYVKKIVFEKGITSIGDGAFSYAFPKLEQVVFSSTITSIGSGVFACNGENCPHSIIVPAT
-83 IRYPDGDI
+83 VKKVDRY
-91 AEVITDPNDPRLQ
+91 AFCEVIQGSVVFLGKSTK
-104 ELMIRQTYPSWFVDI
+104 FVN
-119 TRHVK
+119 
-124 KLVIGEGITD
+124 IGP
-134 IGTGAFY
+134 Y
-141 AAFDSLEKVVLP
+141 DSLMY
-153 STLKTIDDSA
+153 SA
-163 LCNYSLKSIV
+163 
-173 IPASVSYLH
+173 
-182 DYFLRN
+182 
-188 YHGCDVTGD
+188 
-197 ATIVIKGK
+197 
-205 NTHFQEDRKGDIS
+205 DR
-218 LVNYKIYCMP
+218 IYCLP
-228 GSRMEKQ
+228 GSTIEKQ
-235 CKKYNKGKKA
+235 CKQNNASKDPNIKKV
-245 PYTIDYKVI
+245 DYKVI
-254 KTPAQVSGVKASTTG
+254 KTPAQVSGVKAGTTG
-269 STVKLTWK
+269 STVKLTWN

-323 IGVNRICDVDFSG
+323 IGVNRICDADFSG

-354 KVSAKNGTLSV
+354 KVSDKNGTLSA

-390 LGTASGTSFKKKV
+390 LGTANGTSFKKKV

>member
-14 LLSCLCFGSITAQ
+14 LLTCLCVGGISAG
-27 AANVKAN
+27 AAEKKSNIHY
-34 NLTSLYDADTQTLYI
+34 LYDPECQTMYI
-49 KGKGKIPSYYMGLK
+49 RGNGAVPERYLGWSTSQDDDYGDMEYNWRKN
-63 YRELTGSF
+63 YRLEWQD
-71 SEENYISDASIT
+71 ENG
-83 IRYPDGDI
+83 PDGSYTSPEMNEEI
-91 AEVITDPNDPRLQ
+91 
-104 ELMIRQTYPSWFVDI
+104 MIRQIYPRTYVEI
-119 TRHVK
+119 TRFVK
-124 KLVIGEGITD
+124 KIVFESGITS
-134 IGTGAFY
+134 IGY
-141 AAFDSLEKVVLP
+141 AAFSCAFPNLEEIEFAN
-153 STLKTIDDSA
+153 TITRIDSA
-163 LCNYSLKSIV
+163 FEGYTKLKSVV
-173 IPASVSYLH
+173 IPSNVKVIDGNAFFMTTPSIVFRGNNTKFISSNN
-182 DYFLRN
+182 DNPFRFLGR
-188 YHGCDVTGD
+188 
-197 ATIVIKGK
+197 
-205 NTHFQEDRKGDIS
+205 
-218 LVNYKIYCMP
+218 IYCLP
-228 GSRMEKQ
+228 GSAIEKQ
-235 CKKYNKGKKA
+235 CKQNNANPNKEKV
-245 PYTIDYKVI
+245 DYKVI
-254 KTPAQVSGVKASTTG
+254 KTPAQVSGVKAATTG
-269 STVKLTWK
+269 STVKLTWN

-323 IGVNRICDVDFSG
+323 IGVNRICDADFSG

-354 KVSAKNGTLSV
+354 KVSAKNGTLSA

-390 LGTASGTSFKKKV
+390 LGTATGTSFKKKV

>member
-14 LLSCLCFGSITAQ
+14 LFTCLCAGGISVG
-27 AANVKAN
+27 AAEKKSNIQYLFDREN
-34 NLTSLYDADTQTLYI
+34 ETLYI
-49 KGKGKIPSYYMGLK
+49 RGKGAVPAYYLGWDECKNDDYNDM
-63 YRELTGSF
+63 F
-71 SEENYISDASIT
+71 SERDDDKNYGYIQ
-83 IRYPDGDI
+83 YKPDGEALGFVSSPEMNDEMLLRSI
-91 AEVITDPNDPRLQ
+91 YPSFYIDTTRYVKKIVFEKGITSIGDGAFSYAFPKLEQVVFSSTITSIGSGVFACNGENCPHSIIVPATVKKVDRYAFCEVIQGSVVFLGKSTK
-104 ELMIRQTYPSWFVDI
+104 FVN
-119 TRHVK
+119 
-124 KLVIGEGITD
+124 IGP
-134 IGTGAFY
+134 Y
-141 AAFDSLEKVVLP
+141 DSLMY
-153 STLKTIDDSA
+153 SA
-163 LCNYSLKSIV
+163 
-173 IPASVSYLH
+173 
-182 DYFLRN
+182 
-188 YHGCDVTGD
+188 
-197 ATIVIKGK
+197 
-205 NTHFQEDRKGDIS
+205 DR
-218 LVNYKIYCMP
+218 IYCLP
-228 GSRMEKQ
+228 GSTIEKQ
-235 CKKYNKGKKA
+235 CKQNNASKDPDIKKV
-245 PYTIDYKVI
+245 DYKVI
-254 KTPAQVSGVKASTTG
+254 KTPAQVSGVKAGTTG

-295 KWKTYATVTGTSYT
+295 KWKTYATVTGTSYS

-323 IGVNRICDVDFSG
+323 IGVNRICDADFSG

-403 TKGKTYY
+403 TKGKTCY

-425 YGAYSDVKSVYVDW
+425 YGAYSDVKSVYVDG

>member
-1 MKKTLSVFLSFVM
+1 MKKALSVFLSLVM

-27 AANVKAN
+27 AANVKAD

-173 IPASVSYLH
+173 IPASVGYLH

-269 STVKLTWK
+269 STVKLTWN

-323 IGVNRICDVDFSG
+323 IGVNRICDANFSG

-354 KVSAKNGTLSV
+354 KVSDKNGKLSA
-365 KWNAVREAKSY
+365 KWNAVREAK
-376 QVYYAT
+376 VTRCITPPRKTAAT
-382 KKDGSYKK
+382 RSWALPQALPLRKRSPKARP
-390 LGTASGTSFKKKV
+390 TM
-403 TKGKTYY
+403 
-410 VKVRA
+410 
-415 VKKNSKGKTV
+415 
-425 YGAYSDVKSVYVDW
+425 

>member
-14 LLSCLCFGSITAQ
+14 LFTCLCAGGISAGAVEKKSNIQYLFDRE
-27 AANVKAN
+27 NE
-34 NLTSLYDADTQTLYI
+34 TLYI
-49 KGKGKIPSYYMGLK
+49 RGKGAVPAYYLGWDECK
-63 YRELTGSF
+63 NDDYNDKF
-71 SEENYISDASIT
+71 SERDEDKSYGYMQYGPGEGDSQFVYSPKMNDEILLRSIYPSFYIDTTRYVKKIVFEKGITSIGDGAFSYAFPKLEQVVFSSTITSIGSGIFACNGENCPHSIIVPAT
-83 IRYPDGDI
+83 VKSVDRY
-91 AEVITDPNDPRLQ
+91 AFCEVIQGSVVFLGKSTQ
-104 ELMIRQTYPSWFVDI
+104 FVN
-119 TRHVK
+119 
-124 KLVIGEGITD
+124 IGP
-134 IGTGAFY
+134 Y
-141 AAFDSLEKVVLP
+141 DSLMY
-153 STLKTIDDSA
+153 SA
-163 LCNYSLKSIV
+163 V
-173 IPASVSYLH
+173 
-182 DYFLRN
+182 R
-188 YHGCDVTGD
+188 
-197 ATIVIKGK
+197 
-205 NTHFQEDRKGDIS
+205 
-218 LVNYKIYCMP
+218 IYCLP
-228 GSRMEKQ
+228 GSTIEKQ
-235 CKKYNKGKKA
+235 CKQNNASKD
-245 PYTIDYKVI
+245 PYIEKVDYKVI
-254 KTPAQVSGVKASTTG
+254 KTPAQVSGVKAGTTG
-269 STVKLTWK
+269 STVKLTWN

-323 IGVNRICDVDFSG
+323 IGVNRICDADFSG

-354 KVSAKNGTLSV
+354 KVSAKNGTLSA

-425 YGAYSDVKSVYVDW
+425 YGTYSDVKSVKV